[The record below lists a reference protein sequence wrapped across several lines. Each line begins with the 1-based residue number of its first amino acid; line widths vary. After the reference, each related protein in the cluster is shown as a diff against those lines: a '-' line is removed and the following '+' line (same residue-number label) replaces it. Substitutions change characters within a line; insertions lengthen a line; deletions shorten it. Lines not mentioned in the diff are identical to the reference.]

1 MDTLRHKLTDFS
13 SIKSFVVQ
21 NGLIIAIAGITI
33 GTSTKDM
40 LKSFAIDIMMP
51 LVYLILIESFMKKI
65 NPRIYKRLSNI
76 FSGSTTF
83 LWKIFAKELI
93 AWFLVLIVSYVFIV
107 FFLNKIFNTQSENDK
122 KIIEEN
128 EKYFYR

>member
-13 SIKSFVVQ
+13 NIKSFVVQ

-51 LVYLILIESFMKKI
+51 LVYLIFIESLMKKI

-76 FSGSTTF
+76 FSGSSTF